1 MERFDL
7 DLLSEWANV
16 LFEEIVAE
24 RRESL
29 NIKERFGADDRDWLM
44 NETGLQLR

>member
-1 MERFDL
+1 MLFDG
-7 DLLSEWANV
+7 
-16 LFEEIVAE
+16 IVAE

-29 NIKERFGADDRDWLM
+29 SIDERFSEDDRLWLL